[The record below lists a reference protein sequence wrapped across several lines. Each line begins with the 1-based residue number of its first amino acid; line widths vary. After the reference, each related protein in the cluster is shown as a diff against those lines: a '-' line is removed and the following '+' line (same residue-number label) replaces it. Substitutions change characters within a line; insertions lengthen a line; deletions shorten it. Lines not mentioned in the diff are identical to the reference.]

1 MQSSRKYSRFSLWG
15 RLKPKAKELRQNQTE
30 GEALLWEHLRNRKY
44 RGFKF
49 RRQHVIDRFIVDF
62 YCPAA
67 KLIVEV
73 DGAIHRARKEED
85 AARDTVLTGN
95 GYRVLRVDNEAV
107 LNSTNSVLREIDT
120 ELERSSREQ
129 TQ

>member
-1 MQSSRKYSRFSLWG
+1 MPSSRTNSKFFLWG
-15 RLKPKAKELRQNQTE
+15 KLKFKVKELRENQTE
-30 GEALLWEHLRNRKY
+30 GEALLWEYLRNRKC

-85 AARDTVLTGN
+85 AARDAKLIGN
-95 GYRVLRVDNEAV
+95 GYRILRINNEAV
-107 LNSTNSVLREIDT
+107 LNAASTVIRTIEV
-120 ELERSSREQ
+120 ELDKTTRV
-129 TQ
+129 